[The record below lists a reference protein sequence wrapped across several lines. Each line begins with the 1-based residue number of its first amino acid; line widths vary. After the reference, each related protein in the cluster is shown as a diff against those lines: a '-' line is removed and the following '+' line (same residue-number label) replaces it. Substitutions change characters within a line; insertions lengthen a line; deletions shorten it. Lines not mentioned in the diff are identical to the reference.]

1 MEKQKE
7 KNVRENCARTKKGMR
22 RMRLFAGLF
31 ACLLGVG
38 LLAGCAGKIEQDQ
51 ENAEGKGE
59 HQKGEGT
66 VIEDIDFSFLAE
78 EEGTWKDNSLDDW
91 QAVINQ
97 KVEPVLLE
105 GEDEYSFGNRIGEG
119 GFLFF
124 SNHIVYSNN
133 GTEYQYQWSGINGI
147 RATGEEFS
155 LRLDLEAT
163 PESDLKSHQESDLGS
178 GLTLDLEEAN
188 GYAFGVISGEKGYV
202 AVKSLLRD
210 GKVCGHRFY
219 GLDEELHEQWRKK
232 LEDESFSI
240 VSVMGDEKGNI
251 HLLLREDALL
261 RYVIYSPEW
270 ERIFD
275 QREKLDAGF
284 YSMENGGVI
293 VRRMGLQEHT
303 IDYIFYQ
310 ADLETGELRKLTT
323 FNSAKFQTK
332 AEMFPLDVT
341 MRNAEEVVWC
351 GSEGVYFTNE
361 RTGEESLVYKW
372 GNHGISP
379 NQVLTMAV
387 LKEGWIGILYNDV
400 EGMNYLLLKP
410 TEERTETKTF
420 TIAVS
425 PKNKGVFSGAVA
437 YFSKRHPEYKI
448 LLKADYDETSLL
460 TQLGAGDGPIIVDT
474 ALTGFEEL
482 ESLWQPLD
490 GFLEKSGVAEELIPE
505 VVEFGKIG
513 DRAYGIVTN
522 YYIRTLLVKDQ
533 SVADWDYEGFLNYL
547 ERQEGD
553 GIFSDSYVGGA
564 PDFQKI
570 LFDCFN
576 NGLSDNYY
584 WNPEDGELIFG
595 TEKFDRILRLSK
607 KAKNGHHATMGVPLR
622 EGKVACEIV
631 ELWNVNGVNQLR
643 ERIEETGEKV
653 IGFPT
658 KDGARHMLVAGDPVA
673 VRSTCT
679 EEEKRVAYTFLRD
692 MLTKEALSSPNAPVN
707 DGSIN
712 RDTFKIRKDVLEDK
726 YEEFDRRQVNSRV
739 QELTNGKIP
748 ELWADY
754 LKIQQEAEEIQKSEG
769 QKDRE
774 FFWKLI
780 QNGTVKKDFPAAL
793 EKVFEEELTEYERG
807 VIDDRMVSEHLQN
820 RFRLYLEEAK

>member
-1 MEKQKE
+1 MGKSKRIINVG
-7 KNVRENCARTKKGMR
+7 KNGTRTKNGML

-31 ACLLGVG
+31 ACLLGLG
-38 LLAGCAGKIEQDQ
+38 LLAGCAGKNEQDR
-51 ENAEGKGE
+51 ENAEGKGGR
-59 HQKGEGT
+59 QKGGS
-66 VIEDIDFSFLAE
+66 VAIEDIDFSFLAE
-78 EEGTWKDNSLDDW
+78 EEGVWKDNSLDDW

-97 KVEPVLLE
+97 KVEPILLE
-105 GEDEYSFGNRIGEG
+105 GEDEFSFGNRIGEG

-124 SNHIVYSNN
+124 SNHVVYAND
-133 GTEYQYQWSGINGI
+133 GTESQYQWSGVNGI

-155 LRLDLEAT
+155 LKLELDPDLE
-163 PESDLKSHQESDLGS
+163 S
-178 GLTLDLEEAN
+178 GLTSDLMEAN
-188 GYAFGVISGEKGYV
+188 GYTFGVISGEKGYV
-202 AVKSLLRD
+202 AVKSLLQD
-210 GKVCGHRFY
+210 GKICGHRFY
-219 GLDEELHEQWRKK
+219 GLDEDLHELWRKE

-505 VVEFGKIG
+505 VAGFGKIG
-513 DRAYGIVTN
+513 DRTYGIVTSF
-522 YYIRTLLVKDQ
+522 YVRTLLVKDQ
-533 SVADWDYEGFLNYL
+533 SVADWDYEGFLDYL
-547 ERQEGD
+547 EKQKGD
-553 GIFSDSYVGGA
+553 GVFSDSYVGGA
-564 PDFQKI
+564 PDFQRI
-570 LFDCFN
+570 FFDCFH

-584 WNPEDGELIFG
+584 VNPEDGELIFG

-607 KAKNGHHATMGVPLR
+607 KAKNGHHAAQGVPLR

-726 YEEFDRRQVNSRV
+726 FEEFDRRQVNSRV

-748 ELWADY
+748 ELWAD
-754 LKIQQEAEEIQKSEG
+754 LVKVEQEAKEIQKAEG
-769 QKDRE
+769 EKDRE

-780 QNGTVKKDFPAAL
+780 QNGTMKKDFPAAL